1 MRTLGMM
8 VAEAMLNEKTS
19 DIRRFKQIG
28 KNPPEWAKDFA
39 KKESTASSWRL
50 SDEGLKTLAKAYG
63 WNERIYGYT
72 TSVRDILDDMFK
84 KYLNE
89 FIDDEDVPTNV
100 GCWMLEDILKNQ
112 TKKIKET
119 DIIKLANYLNNEI
132 HWVMPK

>member
-19 DIRRFKQIG
+19 DIRRFKQMG

-39 KKESTASSWRL
+39 KGESTSSTWRL
-50 SDEGLKTLAKAYG
+50 AENGLKELAKAYG
-63 WNERIYGYT
+63 WTERFWQFS
-72 TSVRDILDDMFK
+72 SVRNILDDMFK

-89 FIDDEDVPTNV
+89 FIDDKDVPTNV

>member
-19 DIRRFKQIG
+19 DIRRFKQMG

-39 KKESTASSWRL
+39 KGESTSSPWRL
-50 SDEGLKTLAKAYG
+50 AENGLKELAKAYG
-63 WNERIYGYT
+63 YTGHFWNSSSIRN
-72 TSVRDILDDMFK
+72 ILDDMYK
-84 KYLNE
+84 KYLDE
-89 FIDDEDVPTNV
+89 FIDDEDVPTSV

-119 DIIKLANYLNNEI
+119 DVIKLANYLNNEI

>member
-19 DIRRFKQIG
+19 DIRRFKQMG
-28 KNPPEWAKDFA
+28 KNPPEWAKDFV
-39 KKESTASSWRL
+39 KDKDNSSVWRV
-50 SDEGLKTLAKAYG
+50 SENGLKELAKAYG
-63 WNERIYGYT
+63 YTGYFWNSSSI
-72 TSVRDILDDMFK
+72 RDILDNMYK
-84 KYLNE
+84 KYLDE
-89 FIDDEDVPTNV
+89 FIDDEDVPTSV

-119 DIIKLANYLNNEI
+119 DVIKLANYLNNEI

>member
-19 DIRRFKQIG
+19 DIRRFKQMG

-39 KKESTASSWRL
+39 KGESTSSTWRL
-50 SDEGLKTLAKAYG
+50 AENGLKELAKAYG
-63 WNERIYGYT
+63 WNERIWYT
-72 TSVRDILDDMFK
+72 SSVRDILDDMFK

>member
-1 MRTLGMM
+1 MM

-19 DIRRFKQIG
+19 DIRRFKQMG
-28 KNPPEWAKDFA
+28 KNPPEWAKDFV
-39 KKESTASSWRL
+39 KEESTATSWRL
-50 SDEGLKTLAKAYG
+50 SEKGLQMLAQAYDYNKKHF
-63 WNERIYGYT
+63 WDYT
-72 TSVRDILDDMFK
+72 SIRNILNDMFK

-89 FIDDEDVPTNV
+89 FIDDEDVPINV

>member
-19 DIRRFKQIG
+19 DIRRFKQLG
-28 KNPPEWAKDFA
+28 KNPPEWAKDFV
-39 KKESTASSWRL
+39 KKYPDASSWVICDKGINEL
-50 SDEGLKTLAKAYG
+50 ASAFGWKLKIYSQIGLK
-63 WNERIYGYT
+63 
-72 TSVRDILDDMFK
+72 DILDDMYK

-89 FIDDEDVPTNV
+89 FIDEKDVPVNV

-112 TKKIKET
+112 TKKLKSSYLIE
-119 DIIKLANYLNNEI
+119 LANYLNNEI

>member
-19 DIRRFKQIG
+19 DIRRFKQMG
-28 KNPPEWAKDFA
+28 KNPPEWAKDFV
-39 KKESTASSWRL
+39 KNEDSFASSWTV
-50 SDEGLKTLAKAYG
+50 SDKGLVELARAYG
-63 WNERIYGYT
+63 WNERIGF
-72 TSVRDILDDMFK
+72 TSSIKDILENMYDR
-84 KYLNE
+84 YLDE
-89 FIDDEDVPTNV
+89 YIDDKDVPTVV

-119 DIIKLANYLNNEI
+119 NILKLANYLNNEI

>member
-19 DIRRFKQIG
+19 DIRRFKQMG

-39 KKESTASSWRL
+39 KGESTSSTWRL
-50 SDEGLKTLAKAYG
+50 AENGLKELAKAYR
-63 WNERIYGYT
+63 WNERLWHSS
-72 TSVRDILDDMFK
+72 SVRDILDDMFK

>member
-19 DIRRFKQIG
+19 DIRRFKQMG

-39 KKESTASSWRL
+39 KGESTSSAWRL
-50 SDEGLKTLAKAYG
+50 AENGLKELAKAYG
-63 WNERIYGYT
+63 WNERLWHSS
-72 TSVRDILDDMFK
+72 SVRDILDDMFK

-89 FIDDEDVPTNV
+89 FIDDNDVPTNV

>member
-1 MRTLGMM
+1 
-8 VAEAMLNEKTS
+8 
-19 DIRRFKQIG
+19 
-28 KNPPEWAKDFA
+28 
-39 KKESTASSWRL
+39 
-50 SDEGLKTLAKAYG
+50 
-63 WNERIYGYT
+63 
-72 TSVRDILDDMFK
+72 MFK

>member
-19 DIRRFKQIG
+19 DIRRFKQMG
-28 KNPPEWAKDFA
+28 KNPPEWAKDFV
-39 KKESTASSWRL
+39 KKYPDASSWTIC
-50 SDEGLKTLAKAYG
+50 DKGINELASAFG
-63 WNERIYGYT
+63 WNEHFWGS
-72 TSVRDILDDMFK
+72 TSIRNILDDMFK

-89 FIDDEDVPTNV
+89 FIDDKDVPTNV

>member
-19 DIRRFKQIG
+19 YIRRFKQMG
-28 KNPPEWAKDFA
+28 KNSPEWAKDFV
-39 KKESTASSWRL
+39 KKESTASSWKL

-89 FIDDEDVPTNV
+89 FIDDENVPTSV
-100 GCWMLEDILKNQ
+100 GCWMLEDVLKNQ

>member
-19 DIRRFKQIG
+19 DIRRFKQMG

-39 KKESTASSWRL
+39 KRESTSSTWRL
-50 SDEGLKTLAKAYG
+50 AENGLKELAKAYG
-63 WNERIYGYT
+63 WNERFWSS
-72 TSVRDILDDMFK
+72 TSIRNILDDMFK

-89 FIDDEDVPTNV
+89 YIDDKDIPTSV

-132 HWVMPK
+132 HWVMHK